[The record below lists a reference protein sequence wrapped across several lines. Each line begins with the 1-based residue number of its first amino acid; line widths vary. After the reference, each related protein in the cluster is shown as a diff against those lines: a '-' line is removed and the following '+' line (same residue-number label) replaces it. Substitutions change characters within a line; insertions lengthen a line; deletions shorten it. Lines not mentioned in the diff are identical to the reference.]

1 MSCTIGLTGGIGSGK
16 SAVADL
22 LAAQGAAIV
31 DADAISR
38 ELTGPGGPAM
48 PALVAEFG
56 PTIATGNGAL
66 DRDAMRRL
74 AFSDPAARRRL
85 ERIVHPLVR
94 AESQRQ
100 TDAALGHAPYVVLV
114 VPLFVEGGPDYR
126 RRVDRLVVV
135 DCAEETQIRR
145 VMARN
150 GLDRAAVE
158 AIMAVQATRAERLA
172 AADEV
177 IQNDGTLAALA
188 AAANSLH
195 QRLLSFCRRQFP

>member
-16 SAVADL
+16 SAVADM

-38 ELTGPGGPAM
+38 ELTGVGGLAM

-56 PTIATGNGAL
+56 PAIATADGAL

-74 AFSDPAARRRL
+74 AFSDPEARRRL
-85 ERIVHPLVR
+85 EGIVHPLVR
-94 AESQRQ
+94 QESQRR
-100 TDAALGHAPYVVLV
+100 TAAALGQAPYVVLV

-135 DCAEETQIRR
+135 DCAEETQITR

-150 GLDRAAVE
+150 GLDRPAVE
-158 AIMAVQATRAERLA
+158 AIMAVQATRPERLA

-177 IQNDGTLAALA
+177 IQNDGSLEALA
-188 AAANSLH
+188 VAARSLH
-195 QRLLSFCRRQFP
+195 QRLLAFCGAQKP